1 MAIGSGVQLSI
12 TKKFGNN
19 VENNE
24 DCLVY
29 EEKEE
34 RKIHS
39 LIIEDCNLIKAAPFV
54 TRIANNAFDN
64 NTVGLNT
71 SGDNNSTLKSDNI
84 SDAVLGH
91 AMAKSITPSCIVTN
105 ILAKKPTTITKGRAM
120 GRGPAR

>member
-1 MAIGSGVQLSI
+1 MAIGSGMQLSI

-19 VENNE
+19 VETNE
-24 DCLVY
+24 DCLIY

-39 LIIEDCNLIKAAPFV
+39 LIIEDRQQVKASPFV

-64 NTVGLNT
+64 NITGLNN
-71 SGDNNSTLKSDNI
+71 SSDNNSTLKSDNI
-84 SDAVLGH
+84 SNDIAGY
-91 AMAKSITPSCIVTN
+91 AKAKSITPSCVVTN
-105 ILAKKPTTITKGRAM
+105 ILAKKPTTIIKGRAM